1 MAKRLTKRQSEE
13 AKSLEALIGPSRLR
27 HHYVVETILR
37 RRAAAAATA
46 AAAPSSPSAEPAAAE
61 SRPFDD

>member
-1 MAKRLTKRQSEE
+1 VKKRLTKRQSEE

-46 AAAPSSPSAEPAAAE
+46 AAEPASPPAEPAPLE
-61 SRPFDD
+61 SRPADD